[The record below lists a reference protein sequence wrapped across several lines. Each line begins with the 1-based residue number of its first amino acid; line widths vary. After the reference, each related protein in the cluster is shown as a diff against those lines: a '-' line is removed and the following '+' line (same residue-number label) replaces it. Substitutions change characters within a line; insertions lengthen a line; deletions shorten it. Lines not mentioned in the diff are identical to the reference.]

1 MLGRMPLQRRSVH
14 PQEPLL
20 RICVPDVGYHQNRKL
35 LASLGGSE
43 NYCPDGQGP
52 FWSAATMFDTHILLF
67 LVAVTHIMYTTV
79 TMVVCLWKVST
90 HLPLYRAWFRC

>member
-1 MLGRMPLQRRSVH
+1 M
-14 PQEPLL
+14 
-20 RICVPDVGYHQNRKL
+20 RICVPDASYTSPKRSL

-43 NYCPDGQGP
+43 NHCPGGQGP

-79 TMVVCLWKVST
+79 TMVVCLWKVSK
-90 HLPLYRAWFRC
+90 LQQGCCACFRS